1 MTNSVET
8 QSFLEA
14 SDGLAELFGLFSS
27 VVFGFIQLEL
37 RINIHGVRKR
47 YEARKDKSGTL
58 EALVASEFQEEG
70 PPRRAT
76 RCLIRLTRGLSLTC
90 KALQDMRSDSS
101 AQPRVCFKRSYDEV
115 LRPHHSFFIRSIVSV
130 AIRAAPHRRDFF
142 ERLAEGAS
150 TEKLDKELAKWL
162 AGLDVIVRQ
171 ITEFLEKG
179 GYGRV

>member
-1 MTNSVET
+1 MTNSIET
-8 QSFLEA
+8 HSFLEA

-27 VVFGFIQLEL
+27 VIFGFIQLEL
-37 RINIHGVRKR
+37 RININGVRKR

-58 EALVASEFQEEG
+58 EALVASEFQEG
-70 PPRRAT
+70 SSRHAT
-76 RCLIRLTRGLSLTC
+76 TCLVRLTRGLSLTC
-90 KALQDMRSDSS
+90 KALQQMRSDRSS
-101 AQPRVCFKRSYDEV
+101 QPRVCFRRSYDEV

-130 AIRAAPHRRDFF
+130 AIRAAPYRRDFF

-150 TEKLDKELAKWL
+150 MEKLDKELAKWL
-162 AGLDVIVRQ
+162 AGLDVIVRR

>member
-1 MTNSVET
+1 MPAVHRPTYTPYPHANST
-8 QSFLEA
+8 AIPSKRN
-14 SDGLAELFGLFSS
+14 LFSKRQMAS
-27 VVFGFIQLEL
+27 Q
-37 RINIHGVRKR
+37 NCSGVRKR

-101 AQPRVCFKRSYDEV
+101 AQPRV
-115 LRPHHSFFIRSIVSV
+115 